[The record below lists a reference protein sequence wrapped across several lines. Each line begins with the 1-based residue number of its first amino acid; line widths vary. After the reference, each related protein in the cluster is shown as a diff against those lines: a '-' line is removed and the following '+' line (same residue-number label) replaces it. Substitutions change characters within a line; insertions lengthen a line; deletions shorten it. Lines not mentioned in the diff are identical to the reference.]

1 MDNLLAQIILAAR
14 KHDTERW
21 TNILFIV
28 AVAAFYI
35 IGSIIKAKATKRE
48 QEQEKPGRKP
58 PETSPTTLKP
68 LQKTLFRQMQR
79 PIDFIPKS
87 QPRPQAQPPRRKITR
102 PERVGRKLPAK
113 KVEQVIELLA
123 FEPPEVPKLSPPK
136 PQVQPKLEEFP
147 EFTAETV
154 KKLEAKPM
162 GIPAEKP
169 QLRYL
174 SGILSDYDDPEKL
187 RRAILH
193 YEIIGKPLALRGPG
207 EHIIGL

>member
-35 IGSIIKAKATKRE
+35 IGSIIKTKASKRE
-48 QEQEKPGRKP
+48 QEREKQGRKP
-58 PETSPTTLKP
+58 PEPTP
-68 LQKTLFRQMQR
+68 AGEVMPPRKTPYQQLQR
-79 PIDFIPKS
+79 PVERMPKT
-87 QPRPQAQPPRRKITR
+87 QPRPQIQPPRRKIAR
-102 PERVGRKLPAK
+102 PQPVTQKFAAEKRMIQFP
-113 KVEQVIELLA
+113 IS
-123 FEPPEVPKLSPPK
+123 EPLEVSKLSPPK
-136 PQVQPKLEEFP
+136 PQVQPKLEELP
-147 EFTAETV
+147 EFTVETV
-154 KKLEAKPM
+154 EKLQAKPM

-169 QLRYL
+169 QVRYL

-193 YEIIGKPLALRGPG
+193 YEILGRPLALRGPS